1 MALTTDVNTCGSGT
15 VTRQGLFSLELHHRG
30 HQITLA
36 LRQRS
41 AYRRRRRGKN
51 LRYRPQR
58 INNRSRPQGWL
69 PPSLRHRVDTT
80 VAWACRLQRWAPLT
94 AVHVERVAFD
104 VRAAEH
110 GQPLLSVEYCHG
122 TLHGTEVREYLLTK
136 WNRTCAYCGATGVP
150 LNIEHIRPRSRGG
163 SDRISNLALACVPCN
178 EAKAARPIEEFLAHD
193 PDLLGRM
200 QRQVKRPL
208 RDAATMNATRWAVSD
223 ALSRLGVPVHAW
235 SGGRT
240 KFNRTQQGL
249 AKSHTL
255 DALAVG
261 EIPPG
266 TIITRHPRRALV
278 VACTGRGRRQRTVPD
293 RHGFPRLT
301 RPRQKTFFGFTT
313 GDLVR
318 ADVRKGKHQG
328 LHTGRVAVR
337 SSGSFS
343 VRTAQGLVLDT
354 THRRLQLL
362 QRADGY
368 GYTHRKEKGARG
380 PA

>member
-1 MALTTDVNTCGSGT
+1 MALTTDVNTCGNGA
-15 VTRQGLFSLELHHRG
+15 VTRQGLFSLKLRHRG

-51 LRYRPQR
+51 LRYRAQR
-58 INNRSRPQGWL
+58 FNNRSRPQGWL

-104 VRAAEH
+104 VQAAGH
-110 GQPLLSVEYCHG
+110 GQPLLGVEYCYG
-122 TLHGTEVREYLLTK
+122 TLHGAEVREYLLAK
-136 WNRTCAYCGATGVP
+136 WDRTCAYCGATGVP

-178 EAKAARPIEEFLAHD
+178 EAKAARPLEEF
-193 PDLLGRM
+193 
-200 QRQVKRPL
+200 
-208 RDAATMNATRWAVSD
+208 
-223 ALSRLGVPVHAW
+223 
-235 SGGRT
+235 
-240 KFNRTQQGL
+240 
-249 AKSHTL
+249 
-255 DALAVG
+255 
-261 EIPPG
+261 
-266 TIITRHPRRALV
+266 
-278 VACTGRGRRQRTVPD
+278 
-293 RHGFPRLT
+293 
-301 RPRQKTFFGFTT
+301 
-313 GDLVR
+313 
-318 ADVRKGKHQG
+318 

-368 GYTHRKEKGARG
+368 GYTHRKEEGVRA